1 MRRWL
6 LGFLVAP
13 LATPPALAALFL
25 LGWMTQIGW
34 FRGKDLPSV
43 FNGTLGFTLP
53 AIVLAYAV
61 VLLGALPTYLVL
73 RRRRSLRVGDC
84 LLAGAMLG
92 VLPFLLFDLFVAA
105 AEIWQALRSGWTR
118 ESFGIL
124 ATARRLIADVP
135 DALPW
140 LVCGVVSGLASSFV
154 FYRIAVRP
162 SASLEAAKLAVE
174 EIP

>member
-13 LATPPALAALFL
+13 LATPPTLAALFL
-25 LGWMTQIGW
+25 LGWTTQVGW

-43 FNGTLGFTLP
+43 VTGTLGFTLP

-73 RRRRSLRVGDC
+73 RRRKSLRVGDC
-84 LLAGAMLG
+84 LLAGAILG
-92 VLPFLLFDLFVAA
+92 VFPFLLFDLFVAVA
-105 AEIWQALRSGWTR
+105 DIWQALRSGWTR
-118 ESFGIL
+118 GSFGL
-124 ATARRLIADVP
+124 VATARRLIADIP
-135 DALPW
+135 DTLPW
-140 LVCGVVSGLASSFV
+140 LVCGVASGLASSFV
-154 FYRIAVRP
+154 FYRIAVRR
-162 SASLEAAKLAVE
+162 SAPLEAAKLAAE